1 MTRLVRAA
9 SLTQFAELATDCGL
23 DPLALVDAVGLPP
36 ACLRD
41 PDLKIDADAVLR
53 LLELAARQGHEPAF
67 GLRLGE
73 TRLPSNVGP
82 LAVATR
88 DAPTL
93 GHVLDLLVR
102 HIGLHNEALVMQ
114 VEREGPLTTLR
125 MELNTGK
132 GGDYRQGT
140 ELALTAAFR
149 LLSLFLG
156 AGWRPRAVCFAHPAP
171 ASLAVHRRIFGPAL
185 SFGQAFNGIVC
196 NTADLDAPNPSA
208 DPVMARYASQFL
220 RTLEGRP
227 RGFPDQVLELVLM
240 LLPLGRCTADV
251 VAQHLGCDR
260 RTVHRRLARGG
271 TSFQRLV
278 DDHRASI
285 VQRYVAA
292 GDLTLAQIAAQLGF
306 SSRTALSRWH
316 RTRFG
321 ASPRSAR

>member
-9 SLTQFAELATDCGL
+9 SLTGFADLAARCGL
-23 DPLALVDAVGLPP
+23 DPLALVHDVGLP
-36 ACLRD
+36 ASCLQD
-41 PDLKIDADAVLR
+41 PDLKIDVDAALR

-73 TRLPSNVGP
+73 HRLPSNVGP

-102 HIGLHNEALVMQ
+102 HISLHNEALVIQ
-114 VEREGPLTTLR
+114 VVRDGPLTTLQ
-125 MELNTGK
+125 MALNTGQA
-132 GGDYRQGT
+132 GQDRQGM
-140 ELALTAAFR
+140 ELAVVAAFR
-149 LLSLFLG
+149 ALSLFLG

-171 ASLAVHRRIFGPAL
+171 ASLAIHRRIFGPAL
-185 SFGQAFNGIVC
+185 SFGLAFNGIVC

-208 DPVMARYASQFL
+208 DPVMARYAAQFL
-220 RTLEGRP
+220 RTLEDRP
-227 RGFPDQVLELVLM
+227 RGFADQVLELVLM

-260 RTVHRRLARGG
+260 RTVHRRLARAG

-278 DDHRASI
+278 DDHRAGI

-306 SSRTALSRWH
+306 SSRTVLSRWH

-321 ASPRSAR
+321 ASPRSPR